1 MQMCMLMFAFHRE
14 SLSCRGM
21 KTKESAQSSVKGTLK
36 KTRKP
41 VFHKKVAKSYAIQQ
55 GVKSGF
61 PIKEFCGRYHLL
73 RSDLKPLT
81 GYSLRAL
88 DKWAAGDDPST
99 AAKKHLKELDRLFK
113 SLSELMESKEIGPW
127 LKEPNSAF
135 SDSTPM
141 QVIERGESDRI
152 WRMIYHLETGEP
164 M

>member
-1 MQMCMLMFAFHRE
+1 MLFTANRLIVEALKRKKEPNLPSKELSKKRE
-14 SLSCRGM
+14 NLCF
-21 KTKESAQSSVKGTLK
+21 T
-36 KTRKP
+36 
-41 VFHKKVAKSYAIQQ
+41 KKVAKSYAIQQ

-61 PIKEFCGRYHLL
+61 PIKEFCGLYHLL

-81 GYSLRAL
+81 GYSIRAL
-88 DKWAAGDDPST
+88 DKWAAGDNPST
-99 AAKKHLKELDRLFK
+99 AAKKQLKELDRLFK

-127 LKEPNSAF
+127 LKEPNTAF
-135 SDSTPM
+135 SGSTPM